1 MEGENGSRT
10 AHADLHQITV
20 GYALL
25 QHSVQTREKK
35 RILDGQQGV
44 LLEEGAI
51 ALGKVLLQHEG
62 FPIRL
67 EEELIIGIIRID
79 LLSVG
84 QSMPDA
90 FGILDGKG
98 NAPLVLE
105 GGANRIP
112 VQMVYDSMKKLNT
125 TRVEQIDVIGYGFKE
140 VYLHLRRKRLGY
152 CGETDASEY
161 NIRNTF
167 WGEYIQRESFRRV
180 ETAHLCS

>member
-25 QHSVQTREKK
+25 RHSVQTRQKK

-51 ALGKVLLQHEG
+51 AFGEVPLQHER

-67 EEELIIGIIRID
+67 EEELIIGIIGID

-84 QSMPDA
+84 KSMPNA
-90 FGILDGKG
+90 LGILDGKG
-98 NAPLVLE
+98 NVPLMLE

-112 VQMVYDSMKKLNT
+112 VQVVYDSTKKLNT
-125 TRVEQIDVIGYGFKE
+125 TRMGQIDVIGYGFKE
-140 VYLHLRRKRLGY
+140 VYLHLGRKRLGY
-152 CGETDASEY
+152 CGETDTSEHS
-161 NIRNTF
+161 NTNTF
-167 WGEYIQRESFRRV
+167 WGEYIQRKSFRRV
-180 ETAHLCS
+180 ETAH